1 MQTAETAVLL
11 EEVLASVERL
21 KLMSPLGMVQV
32 LSNNRSA
39 TVGMVKD
46 MIIQSMHAEK
56 AALILDRKLVSS
68 YEEETLQ
75 LGKSLA
81 ALEGPVEF
89 QVTHCDLCERK
100 IELPS
105 VHFLCKHSFHL
116 RCIREQTE
124 CLLCRDE
131 NQAIRELL
139 AAHAEDLRDQDLF
152 SSQLSKLGIEERFDF
167 ILESFRTMI

>member
-1 MQTAETAVLL
+1 MLMERADYTRVLGICKLHGEANPQLWVDVLTLFADRELTMQTAETAVLL

-81 ALEGPVEF
+81 ALEG
-89 QVTHCDLCERK
+89 
-100 IELPS
+100 
-105 VHFLCKHSFHL
+105 
-116 RCIREQTE
+116 
-124 CLLCRDE
+124 
-131 NQAIRELL
+131 
-139 AAHAEDLRDQDLF
+139 
-152 SSQLSKLGIEERFDF
+152 
-167 ILESFRTMI
+167 